1 MTKEDL
7 IMGKLLIFLGIL
19 GIVGG
24 VLIGVLGAFGSGF
37 GFGGFQD
44 AINAAVNGEET
55 AAALC
60 KEGETLDTE
69 RGASSYTQGM
79 GWAASVSY
87 YCVNSDGERRE
98 VTGEFA
104 QTLFGSVSNALPGL
118 LGGIG
123 LSALLSTCGTGLL
136 ILGIIVAITRGRR
149 GAMQVVTP
157 QSYMAGADL
166 NSILAAKARQMP
178 SATVVSSSASGGDL
192 TARLEQLKAAFDKK
206 LISQEEYDRA
216 RKAILNEMK

>member
-1 MTKEDL
+1 
-7 IMGKLLIFLGIL
+7 MGRLLIFLGIL
-19 GIVGG
+19 GIIGG
-24 VLIGVLGAFGSGF
+24 VLVGVLGAFGSGF
-37 GFGGFQD
+37 GFSGFQD

-60 KEGETLDTE
+60 REGETLETS
-69 RGASSYTQGM
+69 RGASTYTQGT

-87 YCVNSDGERRE
+87 YCVDGDGERRE

-104 QTLFGSVSNALPGL
+104 QTLFGSVTSAMPGL

-136 ILGIIVAITRGRR
+136 VLGIIVAVMRGRR
-149 GAMQVVTP
+149 GMQVVTT
-157 QSYMAGADL
+157 QSYVAGADL
-166 NSILAAKARQMP
+166 NSILAARARQMP

-192 TARLEQLKAAFDKK
+192 TARLEQLKTAFDKK

-216 RKAILNEMK
+216 RKAILDEMG